1 MPSYRILEPDE
12 IIKKGDE
19 CKSATG
25 KWFKALDSIGSKP
38 SKSAWLQFRRRIHKK
53 KISPGKGYR
62 LLEKCEVIKEGDEYW
77 YGKTNEWRKSSGP
90 EYNDPVGSPSN
101 PNLKYR
107 RKVEEPQPALTFLG
121 ELEQLINKHSKEN
134 DSNTPDFILAEYLK
148 DCLEAFGKAT
158 RGRDKWY
165 GTEGLTLS
173 NNSAAVTRL

>member
-53 KISPGKGYR
+53 KISPGKDY
-62 LLEKCEVIKEGDEYW
+62 
-77 YGKTNEWRKSSGP
+77 
-90 EYNDPVGSPSN
+90 
-101 PNLKYR
+101 LKYR
-107 RKVEEPQPALTFLG
+107 RKVEEPKRALTFLG